1 MIMTEKMIKAVTEIA
16 ETGVSRISQVF
27 SICDKHM
34 LSPSEEMR
42 VIAMYEESQQ
52 EMRKIL
58 EQERIVEEEI
68 KEAMKLLP
76 YHNNM
81 QPISIGI
88 INDSGF
94 SSRNIADVKIPKKQI
109 IAPYPKRKNI
119 GERMDRRVGEN

>member
-16 ETGVSRISQVF
+16 ETGACRISQVF

-34 LSPSEEMR
+34 LNPTEDMR

-68 KEAMKLLP
+68 KEAMKLLT

-81 QPISIGI
+81 QPISLDN

-94 SSRNIADVKIPKKQI
+94 SSRDITDVKI
-109 IAPYPKRKNI
+109 
-119 GERMDRRVGEN
+119 

>member
-16 ETGVSRISQVF
+16 ETGTSRIWEVF
-27 SICDKHM
+27 NICDKHM
-34 LSPSEEMR
+34 LNPSEDMR

-81 QPISIGI
+81 QPISINVN
-88 INDSGF
+88 NDTGF

-109 IAPYPKRKNI
+109 ISKKQIIPPTPNFYFR
-119 GERMDRRVGEN
+119 